1 MKKPFKK
8 KQKQLETYDYN
19 DFTVERIYPFDTRKL
34 LKDIKDYLQSNNT
47 TFVSDFFYNKFS
59 LIYIEITCNDTSLL
73 LDTLSQL
80 SPYVSVSK
88 KFNNTVTLVSSIEK
102 WSQVTLRYTIR
113 EKTEFNRPNTLE
125 QKIFSVIVESI
136 KDERD
141 VLCSYEYIPYSG
153 SKYKKF
159 ISEYINIYYPSSN
172 RYIDR
177 FLFIIKNNPDKEVFI
192 NHEKFDYY
200 EFDNCI
206 IISVS
211 ILEVPTILDILK
223 LSGYEEEVSDIIKHL
238 IDNVDFEFTKII
250 TFYEEDNYL
259 SNDSY
264 YKNIDEVIE

>member
-1 MKKPFKK
+1 MKKSFKK

-19 DFTVERIYPFDTRKL
+19 DFTVERIYPFNIRKL

-47 TFVSDFFYNKFS
+47 SFVPDFLYNKFS
-59 LIYIEITCNDTSLL
+59 LIYIEITCSDTWLL
-73 LDTLSQL
+73 LNTLSQL

-88 KFNNTVTLVSSIEK
+88 KINNTVTLVSSIEK

-136 KDERD
+136 KRERN
-141 VLCSYEYIPYSG
+141 VLDSDEYIPYSG
-153 SKYKKF
+153 SEYKEF
-159 ISEYINIYYPSSN
+159 ISEDIMVYYPPSN
-172 RYIDR
+172 RYIAR
-177 FLFIIKNNPDKEVFI
+177 FLFVIKNNSDKEIFL

-200 EFDNCI
+200 EFDSCT
-206 IISVS
+206 IISIS
-211 ILEVPTILDILK
+211 ILEIPTILDILK
-223 LSGYEEEVSDIIKHL
+223 MSGYEQEVSNIIKHL
-238 IDNVDFEFTKII
+238 IDNVSFEFAKII